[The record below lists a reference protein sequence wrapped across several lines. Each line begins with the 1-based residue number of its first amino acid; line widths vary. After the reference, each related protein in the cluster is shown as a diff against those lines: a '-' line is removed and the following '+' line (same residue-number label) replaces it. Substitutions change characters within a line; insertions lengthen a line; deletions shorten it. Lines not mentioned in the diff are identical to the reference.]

1 MFKKSLLAAAIMSVS
16 FGAAADWSLDSNPKN
31 IQQEIFGQGAV
42 QFTPSTFV
50 ELVTDKDIPAEQSAK
65 ITFTL
70 SDGVVFNATASSN
83 IFHGFNGAA
92 NDTWDVV
99 RTAGG
104 NVGDSSVTYRITTTA
119 IIDASGSNNFL
130 KLNLPVLL
138 GDLSNGGSTV
148 ISTNFV
154 AESGSTLFD
163 TDVNVIENMVAQG
176 VPGYVVTV
184 TPGTALVANPATG
197 ILDLTAGATL
207 GTITIADN
215 SALPSGGAA
224 TLTANDTA
232 TVTVVGD
239 FSNFTSTELD
249 DGGNTYTGVPSD
261 DMQSAT
267 YDGVPA
273 SIFSNAIPLKVINST
288 AGGAI
293 MKTSRYSASVDIDF
307 DSDTY
312 SDFESESAVIG
323 EIKYTAISNGRAMV
337 VTKDGSSSI
346 TSVRLTNLKS
356 SDVTLFAQLT
366 TADGEV
372 RPMVKLDDVPA
383 NATVYL
389 NSADIEAELG
399 GSFTGRSNIDF
410 FSSTADNLKI
420 INLIK
425 TNGIQNQIQ

>member
-215 SALPSGGAA
+215 SALPSGA
-224 TLTANDTA
+224 TSLTPADIA

-249 DGGNTYTGVPSD
+249 DGTTQYAGVTSD
-261 DMQSAT
+261 DRQSAT
-267 YDGVPA
+267 YEVDA
-273 SIFSNAIPLKVINST
+273 SIFSSAVALDVINTSST
-288 AGGAI
+288 AI